1 MIRYLTLSEIL
12 ELHRLIIELF
22 GGIDGI
28 RDKGGLE
35 SAIAQPRMTFDG
47 DELYPTI
54 AEKAVALGYSIIKN
68 HPYLGDNNGAVGSA
82 LAWRELKER

>member
-35 SAIAQPRMTFDG
+35 MAIAQPCCHLKGMNC
-47 DELYPTI
+47 I
-54 AEKAVALGYSIIKN
+54 EKLFSKIN
-68 HPYLGDNNGAVGSA
+68 L
-82 LAWRELKER
+82 